1 MLRPVRARWF
11 ELLSSRA
18 DLPLAV
24 EALSRTGSVELEASR
39 DGYPRINLTDL
50 RQGLLEFGRLA
61 RRYRTYWPEA
71 EAVAGHSV
79 IGPARILNNALRR
92 LQAWE
97 KAAAPVIRGLEIRLS
112 VQTELRLFDELLQQF
127 GDNTPDFALLAAA
140 GPVLQSRVFV
150 LPPAVHLDPLPA
162 AVLHLRVRSENHDFL
177 LAVGQTAALDALTVE
192 LAQRKA
198 RVLRLPSSLPSTP
211 AAARGLVGKRLA
223 QLDLQIGR
231 ALQRVEALSGSHY
244 LAMTL
249 GELQRLEW
257 FLGTMSSVPVS
268 ENFAW
273 VTGWTDDI
281 SGERLSGTLQ
291 QARLDAMM
299 HFPQPPRK
307 LVVPLVLRNPWWAQP
322 FEVFAR
328 MLGTPAAAEAD
339 PSPLLALLTPLLFG
353 YMFGDVGQGLLLV
366 AAGVALR
373 RRWPL
378 LRLLIPNGLS
388 AMLFG
393 WVFGSVFGQDGLIAP
408 LWVNPVEQPLPVLL
422 VPLAA
427 GVIILLL
434 GLALNAVQ
442 AAWRGELRRWVQVE
456 AAVPVIYLALVATL
470 FLPAARYVAA
480 AAALWFLLG
489 SLGLQ
494 YRPGGGRFWSSLA
507 AASGTLIESILQ
519 LLINSVSFV
528 RVGAFALAHAG
539 LSLAFTVMAT
549 TLDNPLF
556 GALILLLG
564 NLIVIMLEG
573 LVVSVQTTRLIL
585 FEFFIRFLRG
595 TGRTFRPL
603 AAPESEVATRS
614 MT

>member
-24 EALSRTGSVELEASR
+24 ETLSRTGSVELEACR
-39 DGYPRINLTDL
+39 DGHPRINLQDL
-50 RQGLLEFGRLA
+50 REGLLEFGRLA
-61 RRYRTYWPEA
+61 RRYRSYWPKA
-71 EAVAGHSV
+71 EPVAGHSV
-79 IGPARILNNALRR
+79 IGPVQILNNALRR

-112 VQTELRLFDELLQQF
+112 VQSEMRLFDELLRQF
-127 GDNTPDFALLAAA
+127 GDNSPDFTLLASA

-150 LPPAVHLDPLPA
+150 LPPTARLDPLPA
-162 AVLHLRVRSENHDFL
+162 TVLHLRVHAEARDFL
-177 LAVGQTAALDALTVE
+177 LAVGQPAALDALTVE
-192 LAQRKA
+192 LAERKA
-198 RVLRLPSSLPSTP
+198 RVLRLPSSLPPTP
-211 AAARGLVGKRLA
+211 VAASVWVGKRLA
-223 QLDLQIGR
+223 QLDREIGR
-231 ALQRVEALSGSHY
+231 AKHRIESLSRSHY

-281 SGERLSGTLQ
+281 GGERLSGALQ

-307 LVVPLVLRNPWWAQP
+307 LAAPLVLRNPWWAQP

-353 YMFGDVGQGLLLV
+353 YMFGDVGQGLVLV

-388 AMLFG
+388 AMAFG
-393 WVFGSVFGQDGLIAP
+393 WVFGSVFGQEGWIAP
-408 LWVNPVEQPLPVLL
+408 LWVNPVEQPLPVLQA
-422 VPLAA
+422 PLAG
-427 GVIILLL
+427 GVAILLL
-434 GLALNAVQ
+434 GFALNALQ
-442 AAWRGELRRWVQVE
+442 AGWRGDLRRWAQVE
-456 AAVPVIYLALVATL
+456 AAMLVMYVALIAAV
-470 FLPAARYVAA
+470 FLPAAWYVVAG
-480 AAALWFLLG
+480 AALWFFTG
-489 SLGLQ
+489 SLVNAGVGFW
-494 YRPGGGRFWSSLA
+494 PGLA
-507 AASGTLIESILQ
+507 AAAGTLVESVLQ
-519 LLINSVSFV
+519 LLLNTVSFV

-539 LSLAFTVMAT
+539 LSLAFAVMAAAV
-549 TLDNPLF
+549 DSQVF

-595 TGRTFRPL
+595 TGRTFHPM
-603 AAPESEVATRS
+603 AAPESVVATRS

>member
-24 EALSRTGSVELEASR
+24 EALSRTGSVELESCR
-39 DGYPRINLTDL
+39 DGYPHINLTDL
-50 RQGLLEFGRLA
+50 REGLLEFGRLA
-61 RRYRTYWPEA
+61 RRYRSYWPEA
-71 EAVAGHSV
+71 EPVAGHSV
-79 IGPARILNNALRR
+79 IGPVRILNNALRR
-92 LQAWE
+92 LRAWE

-112 VQTELRLFDELLQQF
+112 VQSELLLFDELLQQF
-127 GDNTPDFALLAAA
+127 GDNSLDFALLAAA

-150 LPPAVHLDPLPA
+150 LPPAVRLDPLPA
-162 AVLHLRVRSENHDFL
+162 AVLHLHVRAEERDFL
-177 LAVGQTAALDALTVE
+177 LVVGQTAALDALSVE
-192 LAQRKA
+192 LAERKA
-198 RVLRLPSSLPSTP
+198 RVLRLPSSLPPSPTD
-211 AAARGLVGKRLA
+211 ARGLVGKRLA
-223 QLDLQIGR
+223 QLDLEIGR
-231 ALQRVEALSGSHY
+231 AHQRIEALSGSHY

-268 ENFAW
+268 DNFAW
-273 VTGWTDDI
+273 VTGWTDDV
-281 SGERLSGTLQ
+281 SGERLSGALRQ
-291 QARLDAMM
+291 ERLDAMM

-307 LVVPLVLRNPWWAQP
+307 LAAPLVLRNPWWARP

-328 MLGTPAAAEAD
+328 MLGTPAATEAD
-339 PSPLLALLTPLLFG
+339 PSPLLALLAPLLFG

-366 AAGVALR
+366 AVGVALQ

-388 AMLFG
+388 AMAFG
-393 WVFGSVFGQDGLIAP
+393 WVFGSVFGQDGWIAP
-408 LWVNPVEQPLPVLL
+408 LWVNPVEHPLPVLQA
-422 VPLAA
+422 PLAA
-427 GVIILLL
+427 GVVMLLL
-434 GLALNAVQ
+434 GFVLNALQ
-442 AAWRGELRRWVQVE
+442 AAWSGELRRWVQVE
-456 AAVPVIYLALVATL
+456 AAVLVIYVSLVATV
-470 FLPAARYVAA
+470 FLPAARYVVAG
-480 AAALWFLLG
+480 AALWFFIG
-489 SLGLQ
+489 SLVNAS
-494 YRPGGGRFWSSLA
+494 GRFWTSLA
-507 AASGTLIESILQ
+507 AAIGTLIESILQ
-519 LLINSVSFV
+519 LLLNTISFV

-549 TLDNPLF
+549 TVDNPLF
-556 GALILLLG
+556 GVLILLLG
-564 NLIVIMLEG
+564 NLIVILLEG

>member
-18 DLPLAV
+18 DLPMAV
-24 EALSRTGSVELEASR
+24 ETLSRTGRVELEACR

-50 RQGLLEFGRLA
+50 REGLLEFGRLA

-71 EAVAGHSV
+71 EPVAGHSV
-79 IGPARILNNALRR
+79 IGPAQILNNALRR

-97 KAAAPVIRGLEIRLS
+97 KEAAPVIRGLEIRLS
-112 VQTELRLFDELLQQF
+112 VQSEIRLFDELLRQF
-127 GDNTPDFALLAAA
+127 GDNFPDFTLLASA

-150 LPPAVHLDPLPA
+150 LPQAVRLDPLPT
-162 AVLHLRVRSENHDFL
+162 AVLHLRVRAEARDFL
-177 LAVGQTAALDALTVE
+177 LVVGQPATLDALTVE
-192 LAQRKA
+192 LAERKA
-198 RVLRLPSSLPSTP
+198 RVLRLPASLPPTP
-211 AAARGLVGKRLA
+211 VAARGLVGKRLV
-223 QLDLQIGR
+223 QLDLEIER
-231 ALQRVEALSGSHY
+231 TKQRIESLSRSHY

-281 SGERLSGTLQ
+281 SGECLTGALQ

-307 LVVPLVLRNPWWAQP
+307 LAVPLVLRNPWWAQP

-328 MLGTPAAAEAD
+328 MLGTPAPAEAD

-366 AAGVALR
+366 VAGVALR

-393 WVFGSVFGQDGLIAP
+393 WVFGSVFGQDGWIAP

-422 VPLAA
+422 VPLVA

-434 GLALNAVQ
+434 GLVLNAVQ
-442 AAWRGELRRWVQVE
+442 AAWRGELHRWVQVE
-456 AAVPVIYLALVATL
+456 AAVLVIYLALIATL
-470 FLPAARYVAA
+470 FLPGTRYVAA
-480 AAALWFLLG
+480 GAAIWFLLG

-494 YRPGGGRFWSSLA
+494 YRPDGGRFWSILA
-507 AASGTLIESILQ
+507 AAAGTLIESILQ
-519 LLINSVSFV
+519 LLLNTVSFV

-539 LSLAFTVMAT
+539 LSLTFAIMAAAV
-549 TLDNPLF
+549 DSHLF
-556 GALILLLG
+556 GAMILLLG

-573 LVVSVQTTRLIL
+573 LVVSIQSTRLIL

-603 AAPESEVATRS
+603 AAPESEVVTRS

>member
-1 MLRPVRARWF
+1 
-11 ELLSSRA
+11 
-18 DLPLAV
+18 
-24 EALSRTGSVELEASR
+24 
-39 DGYPRINLTDL
+39 
-50 RQGLLEFGRLA
+50 
-61 RRYRTYWPEA
+61 
-71 EAVAGHSV
+71 
-79 IGPARILNNALRR
+79 
-92 LQAWE
+92 
-97 KAAAPVIRGLEIRLS
+97 
-112 VQTELRLFDELLQQF
+112 
-127 GDNTPDFALLAAA
+127 
-140 GPVLQSRVFV
+140 
-150 LPPAVHLDPLPA
+150 
-162 AVLHLRVRSENHDFL
+162 
-177 LAVGQTAALDALTVE
+177 
-192 LAQRKA
+192 
-198 RVLRLPSSLPSTP
+198 
-211 AAARGLVGKRLA
+211 
-223 QLDLQIGR
+223 
-231 ALQRVEALSGSHY
+231 
-244 LAMTL
+244 
-249 GELQRLEW
+249 
-257 FLGTMSSVPVS
+257 
-268 ENFAW
+268 
-273 VTGWTDDI
+273 
-281 SGERLSGTLQ
+281 
-291 QARLDAMM
+291 
-299 HFPQPPRK
+299 
-307 LVVPLVLRNPWWAQP
+307 
-322 FEVFAR
+322 

-393 WVFGSVFGQDGLIAP
+393 WVFGSVFGQDGWIAP

-427 GVIILLL
+427 GVIILLI
-434 GLALNAVQ
+434 GLVLNAVQ

-456 AAVPVIYLALVATL
+456 AAVPVIYLALIATL

-494 YRPGGGRFWSSLA
+494 YRPGGGRFWSSLV

>member
-24 EALSRTGSVELEASR
+24 EALSRTGRVELEASR

-50 RQGLLEFGRLA
+50 REGLLEFGRLA

-71 EAVAGHSV
+71 EPVAGHSV

-127 GDNTPDFALLAAA
+127 GDNSPDFALLAAA

-150 LPPAVHLDPLPA
+150 LPPAVRLDPLPA
-162 AVLHLRVRSENHDFL
+162 AVLHLRVRAEDRDFL

-192 LAQRKA
+192 LAERKA

-223 QLDLQIGR
+223 QLDLEIGR
-231 ALQRVEALSGSHY
+231 AHQRIEALSGSHY

-307 LVVPLVLRNPWWAQP
+307 LAVPLVLRNPWWAQP

-393 WVFGSVFGQDGLIAP
+393 WVFGSVFGQDGWIAP

-434 GLALNAVQ
+434 GLVLNAVQ

-456 AAVPVIYLALVATL
+456 AAVLVIYLALVATL

-480 AAALWFLLG
+480 ARRSGFCWAAWACNTDRAAGG
-489 SLGLQ
+489 SGRVWR
-494 YRPGGGRFWSSLA
+494 RP
-507 AASGTLIESILQ
+507 
-519 LLINSVSFV
+519 
-528 RVGAFALAHAG
+528 
-539 LSLAFTVMAT
+539 
-549 TLDNPLF
+549 
-556 GALILLLG
+556 
-564 NLIVIMLEG
+564 
-573 LVVSVQTTRLIL
+573 
-585 FEFFIRFLRG
+585 
-595 TGRTFRPL
+595 
-603 AAPESEVATRS
+603 PEP
-614 MT
+614 

>member
-24 EALSRTGSVELEASR
+24 ETLSRTGSVELEACR
-39 DGYPRINLTDL
+39 DGYPRINLQDL
-50 RQGLLEFGRLA
+50 REGLLEFGRLA
-61 RRYRTYWPEA
+61 RRYRTYWPEP
-71 EAVAGHSV
+71 EPVAGRSV
-79 IGPARILNNALRR
+79 IGPVHILNNALRR

-97 KAAAPVIRGLEIRLS
+97 KTAEPVIRGLEIRLS
-112 VQTELRLFDELLQQF
+112 VQSEMRLFDELLRQF
-127 GDNTPDFALLAAA
+127 GDNSPDFTLLASA
-140 GPVLQSRVFV
+140 GPMLQCRVFV
-150 LPPAVHLDPLPA
+150 IPPAVRLDPLPA
-162 AVLHLRVRSENHDFL
+162 AVLHLRVHAEARDFL
-177 LAVGQTAALDALTVE
+177 LVLGQPAALDALTVE

-198 RVLRLPSSLPSTP
+198 RVLRLPSSLPPTP
-211 AAARGLVGKRLA
+211 AAASVWVGKRLT
-223 QLDLQIGR
+223 QLDREIR
-231 ALQRVEALSGSHY
+231 HVHHRIEALSRSHY

-249 GELQRLEW
+249 GELQRLQW

-281 SGERLSGTLQ
+281 SGERLIVALQ

-299 HFPQPPRK
+299 HFPRPPRK
-307 LVVPLVLRNPWWAQP
+307 LTVPLVLRNPWWARP

-328 MLGTPAAAEAD
+328 MLGTPAATEAD
-339 PSPLLALLTPLLFG
+339 PSSLLAVLTPLLFG
-353 YMFGDVGQGLLLV
+353 YMFGDVGQGLVLV

-373 RRWPL
+373 HRWPL

-388 AMLFG
+388 AMVFG
-393 WVFGSVFGQDGLIAP
+393 WVFGSVFGQDGWIAP

-422 VPLAA
+422 VPLAG
-427 GVIILLL
+427 GVVILLL
-434 GLALNAVQ
+434 GLVLNAVQ
-442 AAWRGELRRWVQVE
+442 AAWRGELRRWLQVE
-456 AAVPVIYLALVATL
+456 AAVPVLYVALVATVL
-470 FLPAARYVAA
+470 LPAARYVMAG
-480 AAALWFLLG
+480 AALWFFIG
-489 SLGLQ
+489 SLVSA
-494 YRPGGGRFWSSLA
+494 GGRFWSSLA
-507 AASGTLIESILQ
+507 AAAGTLIESLLQ
-519 LLINSVSFV
+519 LLLNTVSFV

-539 LSLAFTVMAT
+539 LSLTFAIMAAAV
-549 TLDNPLF
+549 DSHVF

-573 LVVSVQTTRLIL
+573 LVVSIQSTRLIL

-603 AAPESEVATRS
+603 AAPESDVATRR